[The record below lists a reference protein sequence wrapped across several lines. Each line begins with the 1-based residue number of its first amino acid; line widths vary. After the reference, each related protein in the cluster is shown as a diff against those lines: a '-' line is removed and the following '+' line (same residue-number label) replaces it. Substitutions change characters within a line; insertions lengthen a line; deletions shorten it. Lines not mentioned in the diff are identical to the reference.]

1 MLAVSLDDYLR
12 WRNDFVALL
21 DPKFYPAAWLD
32 DQVAS
37 GEFMLFSCADSAI
50 LCSVRAYPS
59 GLKEFHG
66 QAAVGELSSIVSTL
80 IPLAESYAK
89 SIGCRYASIAS
100 REGWSREMRQHG
112 YTLYQT
118 EIRKV
123 L

>member
-1 MLAVSLDDYLR
+1 MNVSLDDYLR

-21 DPKFYPAAWLD
+21 DPELYPAAWLD

-37 GEFMLFSCADSAI
+37 GEMVLFSGEKSAI
-50 LCSVRAYPS
+50 LCSVRVYPS
-59 GLKEFHG
+59 GLKEVHG